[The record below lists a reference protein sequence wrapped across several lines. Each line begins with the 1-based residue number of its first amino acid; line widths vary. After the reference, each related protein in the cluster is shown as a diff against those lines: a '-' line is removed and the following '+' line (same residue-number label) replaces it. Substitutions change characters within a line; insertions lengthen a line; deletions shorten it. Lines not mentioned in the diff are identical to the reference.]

1 MAQEGWA
8 REDSHMQ
15 TVIRT
20 ESCNLTTTNRTPAS
34 FTFAGEAALL
44 WSGFIVIF
52 LVALLL
58 SSAPAFAML
67 IIPVSEDDMVR
78 HATAIV
84 VGQVRA
90 IESYWDNQAG
100 QIFTHITVTPQ
111 EVLKGEVAEEAFTVK
126 QLGGTVGKMR
136 SWVNGSPEFSVGE
149 RVLLFLDTNPDG
161 SAGVAYFYQ
170 GKFSLFTDSDTGKE
184 FAFRGGA
191 PEGVRLLSGTRDARA
206 QAVPAM
212 NEFYEV
218 TALKARIRDVLGP
231 APREQRASSA
241 PVSTLQVP
249 PESAMQTLDG
259 FTLLGFPQIRWFEPD
274 SGLP

>member
-1 MAQEGWA
+1 
-8 REDSHMQ
+8 
-15 TVIRT
+15 
-20 ESCNLTTTNRTPAS
+20 
-34 FTFAGEAALL
+34 
-44 WSGFIVIF
+44 
-52 LVALLL
+52 
-58 SSAPAFAML
+58 
-67 IIPVSEDDMVR
+67 
-78 HATAIV
+78 
-84 VGQVRA
+84 
-90 IESYWDNQAG
+90 
-100 QIFTHITVTPQ
+100 
-111 EVLKGEVAEEAFTVK
+111 
-126 QLGGTVGKMR
+126 
-136 SWVNGSPEFSVGE
+136 
-149 RVLLFLDTNPDG
+149 
-161 SAGVAYFYQ
+161 VAYFYQ

-274 SGLP
+274 SGLPVLMSINPNNIFPDGEAQIDAAFQAWSTARQSTFRYQEGLATASAGFTADGVNSISFNDPSSQLPDPVNCTGVLAAVVHVAISDESRTLHEQDF